1 MQWQKAG
8 RPSIKPKVEE
18 KPEWLEQDWTKEE
31 QSIIVAT
38 EHACISM
45 LAIMVVR
52 QWVRDGKPKSDYE
65 GIKPWL
71 QIIKDSLSNKNEK
84 VRLPEVGKADD
95 E

>member
-31 QSIIVAT
+31 LSIITAT
-38 EHACISM
+38 EYANISM
-45 LAIMVVR
+45 LAVMIVR

-71 QIIKDSLSNKNEK
+71 QIIRESLSNKDAK
-84 VRLPEVGKADD
+84 ARLPEIGQADD
-95 E
+95 